1 MSRWLTIPTTFTLS
15 MIGTRRR
22 CLFEKDWTKSAN
34 SVFGL
39 KDTISVTITSSAI
52 VSAAFPSNVRF
63 TRSISLTIPTIFS
76 SSSTIDRALICQ
88 RRRRAIMSVKTIFF
102 FAVMTFVVIMSAAF
116 VVFIFLF
123 SLYMNNH
130 IDQLGMIMPQLD
142 QNCKLFLTDF

>member
-1 MSRWLTIPTTFTLS
+1 
-15 MIGTRRR
+15 
-22 CLFEKDWTKSAN
+22 
-34 SVFGL
+34 
-39 KDTISVTITSSAI
+39 
-52 VSAAFPSNVRF
+52 
-63 TRSISLTIPTIFS
+63 
-76 SSSTIDRALICQ
+76 
-88 RRRRAIMSVKTIFF
+88 MSVKTIFF